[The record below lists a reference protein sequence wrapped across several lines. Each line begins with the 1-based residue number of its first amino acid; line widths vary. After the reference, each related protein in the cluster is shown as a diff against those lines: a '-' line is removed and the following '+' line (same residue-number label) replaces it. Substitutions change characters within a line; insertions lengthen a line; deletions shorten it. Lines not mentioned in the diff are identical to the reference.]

1 MLVIHP
7 KDKTTSMLSILYEGL
22 EHTRV
27 DQSNSKKEV
36 CHILNHIPCHKRIML
51 LGHGSDNG
59 LFSRNDDCCDVFDR
73 LIVYHPHAYYL
84 RKHGSNIVAIWCNAN
99 LFAEKERLHGL
110 FTGMIVTE
118 MSEASL
124 YGINTSQE
132 ELDNENVK
140 LAERLRLLLDENVP
154 LPDIPSRILAL
165 DDIHSPLT
173 EFNYRN
179 FHYL

>member
-22 EHTRV
+22 EHTCI
-27 DQSNSKKEV
+27 DQSNSKKDI
-36 CHILNHIPCHKRIML
+36 CHILNHVPRHERILL
-51 LGHGSDNG
+51 LGHGSDKG
-59 LFSRNDDCCDVFDR
+59 LFSREDDSRDDFDR

-84 RKHGSNIVAIWCNAN
+84 RKHGGNIVGVWCNAN
-99 LFAEKERLHGL
+99 LFAEKEKLHGL

-118 MSEASL
+118 MSETLL

-132 ELDNENVK
+132 ELDRENVK
-140 LAERLRLLLDENVP
+140 LAERLRSLLDENVP
-154 LPDIPSRILAL
+154 LQDIPSRILVM
-165 DDIHSPLT
+165 DDVHSQLT
-173 EFNYRN
+173 DFNYRN